1 MLVACCIACSV
12 LLGASLQR
20 ISGMGLGLVA
30 GPVLSLLMGGVDGIV
45 MMNILAVINASIIA
59 LTVWRDIDWKRWV
72 LLGPIM
78 VVGSIPG
85 ALLVRSVSPAWVQ
98 VIVGALIT
106 VSLIAT
112 VVRGAK
118 LRPVEGTGAALCAG
132 AVGGFMNTVAGIA
145 APAMTIY
152 AQANRWE
159 QHSFRATMQPVFVIG
174 GLISL
179 TTKWLSGSVQLHTS
193 WWLIAVAIGAM
204 LVGIATGVLIAPR
217 VSKSHSR
224 ALALVL
230 AVVGATTVL
239 IKGIISVSTG
249 A

>member
-12 LLGASLQR
+12 LLGACLQR

-59 LTVWRDIDWKRWV
+59 LTVWRDIDWKWWV

-98 VIVGALIT
+98 VIVGVLIT

-118 LRPVEGTGAALCAG
+118 LRRVDFADNQVVEWFCAASYLVVAHRGSYWRDARGDRYGSAYCSSSQQISFPCAG
-132 AVGGFMNTVAGIA
+132 FSPGSCGRYNCPDQRYYLGV
-145 APAMTIY
+145 
-152 AQANRWE
+152 NR
-159 QHSFRATMQPVFVIG
+159 R
-174 GLISL
+174 
-179 TTKWLSGSVQLHTS
+179 
-193 WWLIAVAIGAM
+193 
-204 LVGIATGVLIAPR
+204 
-217 VSKSHSR
+217 
-224 ALALVL
+224 
-230 AVVGATTVL
+230 
-239 IKGIISVSTG
+239 IISSFTNMTTG
-249 A
+249 RSLPRSAGA

>member
-1 MLVACCIACSV
+1 M
-12 LLGASLQR
+12 
-20 ISGMGLGLVA
+20 
-30 GPVLSLLMGGVDGIV
+30 LSLLMGGVDGIV

-118 LRPVEGTGAALCAG
+118 LRPVDFADNQGVEWFCAASYLVVAHRSSCWRDARGDRCGSAYCSSSQQVSFPCAGTGPSSCGRYNCPDQRYYLGFNLRIVSSFTNMTTGRSLPRSAG
-132 AVGGFMNTVAGIA
+132 A
-145 APAMTIY
+145 
-152 AQANRWE
+152 
-159 QHSFRATMQPVFVIG
+159 
-174 GLISL
+174 
-179 TTKWLSGSVQLHTS
+179 
-193 WWLIAVAIGAM
+193 
-204 LVGIATGVLIAPR
+204 
-217 VSKSHSR
+217 
-224 ALALVL
+224 
-230 AVVGATTVL
+230 
-239 IKGIISVSTG
+239 
-249 A
+249 

>member
-1 MLVACCIACSV
+1 
-12 LLGASLQR
+12 
-20 ISGMGLGLVA
+20 
-30 GPVLSLLMGGVDGIV
+30 
-45 MMNILAVINASIIA
+45 MNIQERLREKLYPYVTQCKQYKKS
-59 LTVWRDIDWKRWV
+59 LGV
-72 LLGPIM
+72 LFVLG
-78 VVGSIPG
+78 
-85 ALLVRSVSPAWVQ
+85 
-98 VIVGALIT
+98 
-106 VSLIAT
+106 
-112 VVRGAK
+112 
-118 LRPVEGTGAALCAG
+118 
-132 AVGGFMNTVAGIA
+132 
-145 APAMTIY
+145 
-152 AQANRWE
+152 NRWE

-204 LVGIATGVLIAPR
+204 LVGIAAGVLIAPR

-230 AVVGATTVL
+230 AFVGATTVL